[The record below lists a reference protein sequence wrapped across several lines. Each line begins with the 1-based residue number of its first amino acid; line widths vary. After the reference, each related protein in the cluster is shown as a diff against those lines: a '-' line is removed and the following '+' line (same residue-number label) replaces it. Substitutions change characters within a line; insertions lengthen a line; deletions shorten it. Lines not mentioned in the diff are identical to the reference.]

1 MSDFDRTS
9 ILRGTQKEVRD
20 RCRWMAE
27 SMYRYWAE
35 DSSRAQMVPLAQ
47 KAIEA
52 ACVFEQEWQVA
63 ATVED
68 LTVSQPDEDDFV
80 QALMEA
86 QNQ

>member
-1 MSDFDRTS
+1 MEHDTTS
-9 ILRGTQKEVRD
+9 ILRGTRQDVRD

-27 SMYRYWAE
+27 GLYRYWLE
-35 DSSRAQMVPLAQ
+35 DNPTKQTAPLAR
-47 KAIEA
+47 KAIET
-52 ACVFEQEWQVA
+52 ACVFEEEWQVA

-68 LTVSQPDEDDFV
+68 LTVSQPDDDDFV